1 MKITIIAVG
10 SRGCVQ
16 PYVALGVGLKKA
28 GHEVRLATHAI
39 FEKFV
44 SSYGLKFAAVG
55 DNPQE
60 LLKQIVYKLK
70 TRKKLIPVNL
80 SFKIAF
86 WSTFASSLDR
96 LMDDCWECSQDAEAI
111 VYSELALPGHHI
123 AEKLGILAYGAY
135 TQPLRRTNAFR
146 HTQSNFQLPQ
156 SFNWLTHIF
165 EEEFRWQFT
174 RKKINQWRKTMN
186 LLPLPITGSYRQQ
199 QQQQV
204 PFFYCYSPS
213 VIPKPSDWSEWT
225 YVTGYWFLEPAS
237 DWQPPPDLINFLES
251 GEPPVYIG
259 FGSMRSGNPET
270 LTKLILA
277 ALERTGQRG
286 IILTGWGA
294 LSNTDL
300 PDNVFMIDSIPH
312 NWLFPKMAAVVHHG
326 GSGTTAAGLRA
337 GVPSIIV
344 PFGADQPFWG
354 QKVAELGVGSVP
366 IPQKELTV
374 EKLAA
379 AIETAIGDEKIKQR
393 AAALGQKIRAE
404 DGVERAIEI
413 IYRYQLTDENNS

>member
-1 MKITIIAVG
+1 MNITIIAIG

-16 PYVALGVGLKKA
+16 PYVALGVGLEKA
-28 GHEVRLATHAI
+28 GYRVKLATHAI
-39 FEKFV
+39 FENLVK
-44 SSYGLKFAAVG
+44 SYGLEFAPVG
-55 DNPQE
+55 NNPQE
-60 LLKQIVYKLK
+60 LLKKIVSQLK
-70 TRKKLIPVNL
+70 NRNKIIPLNI

-86 WSTFASSLDR
+86 WSAFASDLDG
-96 LMDDCWECSQDAEAI
+96 LMNDCWECSQDAEAI
-111 VYSELALPGHHI
+111 VYSELALPGYHV
-123 AEKLGILAYGAY
+123 AEKLGIPAYAAY

-156 SFNWLTHIF
+156 SFNKLTHIF

-174 RKKINQWRKTMN
+174 RKKINQWRKNMD
-186 LLPLPITGSYRQQ
+186 LSPLPITGSFYQQ

-213 VIPKPSDWSEWT
+213 VIPKPDDWSEWT
-225 YVTGYWFLEPAS
+225 HVTGYWFLDSPS
-237 DWQPPPDLINFLES
+237 SWQPPKELVDFLES

-259 FGSMRSGNPET
+259 FGSMRSADPEA

-277 ALERTGQRG
+277 ALERTGRRG

-300 PDNVFMIDSIPH
+300 PKNVFQVSSIPH

-326 GSGTTAAGLRA
+326 GSGTTSAGLRA

-354 QKVAELGVGSVP
+354 QVVAAKGIGP
-366 IPQKELTV
+366 TAIPQKQLTV
-374 EKLAA
+374 DKLAA
-379 AIETAIGDEKIKQR
+379 AIETALDDEEMKKR
-393 AAALGQKIRAE
+393 AAALGEKIRAE
-404 DGVERAIEI
+404 DGVKTAIEVI
-413 IYRYQLTDENNS
+413 NNHQLNRGN